1 MARIPEPPASE
12 RLPLNRDRVLRAA
25 IRLADREGIEGLSMR
40 KLGQALGVEAMSL
53 YNHVANKDD
62 LVSGMFDTVMRE
74 IAMPSG
80 DTDWKSSIRAA
91 AISAHDVLQ
100 RHTWAGNLVMSPAA
114 TSLTRLRWMDAIL
127 GVLRQSGFSV
137 ELTHHAWHA
146 LDSHIVGFTL
156 WVASLPATGD
166 ELLALASEFI
176 TKIPIDDLPH
186 FAEHVEY
193 HIHPPESATEGDGEF
208 AFGLDLILDGLERLR
223 DSS

>member
-1 MARIPEPPASE
+1 
-12 RLPLNRDRVLRAA
+12 
-25 IRLADREGIEGLSMR
+25 MR
-40 KLGQALGVEAMSL
+40 KLGQALDVEAMSL
-53 YNHVANKDD
+53 YNHVANKED
-62 LVSGMFDTVMRE
+62 LVSGMFDLVMQE

-80 DTDWKSSIRAA
+80 DTDWKASIRVA

-100 RHTWAGNLVMSPAA
+100 RHAWAGNLVMSPAA

-223 DSS
+223 DAPKS

>member
-1 MARIPEPPASE
+1 MTRNPEPPAGE

-25 IRLADREGIEGLSMR
+25 IRLADRGGIDALSMR

-74 IAMPSG
+74 IAMPSTG
-80 DTDWKSSIRAA
+80 SCWKAEVRSCAM
-91 AISAHDVLQ
+91 SAHDVLS
-100 RHTWAGNLVMSPAA
+100 RHPWAASLVMSPEV
-114 TSLTRLRWMDAIL
+114 TSLARLRWMDAIL
-127 GVLRQSGFSV
+127 GVLRQAGFSV

-146 LDSHIVGFTL
+146 LDSHIVGFAL

-166 ELLALASEFI
+166 ELLALASDFI
-176 TKIPIDDLPH
+176 TKIPIDDLPY

-193 HIHPPESATEGDGEF
+193 HIHPPASESESDGEF
-208 AFGLDLILDGLERLR
+208 AFGLDLILDGIERLR
-223 DSS
+223 DSA